1 MKEGQFICF
10 YEQKEL
16 KIDEILIKKENL
28 LFLRK
33 SRKWISETEILNLE
47 EAEVMFRKENASK
60 ILDFTNPNT
69 KIDTNV
75 ALFLLELQKAKEV
88 NLKLKC

>member
-10 YEQKEL
+10 YEEKHL

-33 SRKWISETEILNLE
+33 SRKWISETEILKIE
-47 EAEVMFRKENASK
+47 EAEVIFRKENAEK
-60 ILDFTNPNT
+60 IMDFTNTNK
-69 KIDTNV
+69 KIDTTV
-75 ALFLLELQKAKEV
+75 AMLLLEFQKAKEA
-88 NLKLKC
+88 NLRLKC

>member
-10 YEQKEL
+10 YEEKQL

-47 EAEVMFRKENASK
+47 EAEVMFRKENAVK
-60 ILDFTNPNT
+60 MMDFTNPNK
-69 KIDTNV
+69 KIDTTI
-75 ALFLLELQKAKEV
+75 AMLLLEFNKAKEA
-88 NLKLKC
+88 NLRLKC

>member
-10 YEQKEL
+10 YEKKEL

-33 SRKWISETEILNLE
+33 NKKWVSEAETLNLE
-47 EAEVMFRKENASK
+47 EAEVIFRKENASK
-60 ILDFTNPNT
+60 ILDFANPNK
-69 KIDTNV
+69 KIDTEV
-75 ALFLLELQKAKEV
+75 ALLLLEFQKAKEA
-88 NLKLKC
+88 NLRLKC

>member
-33 SRKWISETEILNLE
+33 NKKWVSEEETLNLE
-47 EAEVMFRKENASK
+47 EAEVIFRKENASK
-60 ILDFTNPNT
+60 ILDFTNQNK
-69 KIDTNV
+69 KIDTEV
-75 ALFLLELQKAKEV
+75 ALLLLKFQKAKEA
-88 NLKLKC
+88 NLRLKC